1 MARMIVIANKMNRRS
16 APVSNMIDKSN
27 IIDTVSM
34 GFSFDSVGQ
43 TFNAAG
49 TWYEDSAKR
58 FYWGGAL
65 IVDTTSAPDTA
76 TVAGSTTTSTEIQAS
91 SSEPALTQV
100 QPAAPTSTT
109 SASPVHSGLTPD
121 AACFNFIKEHEGLR
135 LHAYQDSAG
144 IWTIGYGTIMYEDNR
159 PVKKGDGITADLAE
173 KLLQGQIV
181 KKSVAVTAAVS
192 GTAINQNQYNALVS
206 FAYNAGTGALL
217 KSTLLRR
224 VKANPAD
231 ATIRDAFLMWDKATV
246 DGVLTEVSGLK
257 QRREDEADLYFS

>member
-1 MARMIVIANKMNRRS
+1 MIVIANKLNRRS
-16 APVSNMIDKSN
+16 APVSNMIDKHN

-34 GFSFDSVGQ
+34 GFSFESVGQ

-49 TWYEDSAKR
+49 TWYEDSDKH

-65 IVDTTSAPDTA
+65 IVDTTPVSDTA
-76 TVAGSTTTSTEIQAS
+76 PVAGSPTPPTQIPAS
-91 SSEPALTQV
+91 PPETAPTPV
-100 QPAAPTSTT
+100 QPAGSTSTAPAP
-109 SASPVHSGLTPD
+109 SVHSGLTPD
-121 AACFNFIKEHEGLR
+121 ETCFDFIKEHEGLR

-144 IWTIGYGTIMYEDNR
+144 IWTIGYGTILYEDNR

-181 KKSVAVTAAVS
+181 KKSVAVTAALS
-192 GTAINQNQYNALVS
+192 GTDVNQKQYDALVS
-206 FAYNAGTGALL
+206 FAYNVGTGALL
-217 KSTLLRR
+217 KSTLLKR

-246 DGVLTEVSGLK
+246 DGVPTEVPGLK